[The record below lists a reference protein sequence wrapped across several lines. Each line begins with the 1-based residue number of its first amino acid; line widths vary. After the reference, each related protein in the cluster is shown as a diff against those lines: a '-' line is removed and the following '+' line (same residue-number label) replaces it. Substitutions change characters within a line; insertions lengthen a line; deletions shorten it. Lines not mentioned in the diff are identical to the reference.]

1 MVSSDNRKAIYNFIK
16 GDIAMPILDS
26 TEIKSINIPT
36 TNLQKTMKFYIDL
49 GFETIFRIFNKDANE
64 QVAFLRFKDIVIE
77 TNETLNVLEKLYPI
91 KHISINTSN
100 INNAFRKCKC
110 RGYDFLD
117 EEIQYLASGENKVSF
132 FILIGPSKETI
143 EIYQKL

>member
-1 MVSSDNRKAIYNFIK
+1 
-16 GDIAMPILDS
+16 MPILDS
-26 TEIKSINIPT
+26 TEIRCINIPT
-36 TNLQKTMKFYIDL
+36 ENLQKTMKFYIDL
-49 GFETIFRIFNKDANE
+49 GFETIFRTFNKDANE

-77 TNETLNVLEKLYPI
+77 SNETLNVLGKLGSI
-91 KHISINTSN
+91 KHISINISN

-110 RGYDFLD
+110 RGYDFLV
-117 EEIQYLASGENKVSF
+117 EELQYLSFGENEVSF

>member
-1 MVSSDNRKAIYNFIK
+1 
-16 GDIAMPILDS
+16 MPILDS
-26 TEIKSINIPT
+26 TEIKCINIPT
-36 TNLQKTMKFYIDL
+36 ANLQKTMKFYIDL
-49 GFETIFRIFNKDANE
+49 GFETIFRTFNKDANE

-77 TNETLNVLEKLYPI
+77 SNETLNVIGKLGSI
-91 KHISINTSN
+91 KHISINISN

-117 EEIQYLASGENKVSF
+117 EEVQYLSFGENEVSF

>member
-1 MVSSDNRKAIYNFIK
+1 
-16 GDIAMPILDS
+16 MPILDS
-26 TEIKSINIPT
+26 TEIKHINIPT

-49 GFETIFRIFNKDANE
+49 GFETIFRTFDKNANE
-64 QVAFLRFKDIVIE
+64 QVAFLKFKDIVIE
-77 TNETLNVLEKLYPI
+77 TNETLNVLENLGSI
-91 KHISINTSN
+91 KHFTINITN

-117 EEIQYLASGENKVSF
+117 EEVQNLSFGENKVSF

-143 EIYQKL
+143 EIYQGL